1 MPAEVAAA
9 VRGALAEL
17 CPGGEAVAV
26 RSSAIGEDSAEHS
39 FAGQHL
45 TLLAVTGVESTLAAI
60 RACVDSLQAESARS
74 YRQWRSAQPAQ
85 HMAVIVQRMLRPDA
99 AGVAFTA
106 DPVTGSRERVVVE
119 AVTGLGEGLVSGTR
133 PAHRWVFERDGLALV
148 EEVALEA
155 GPVMA
160 VALARPLSTR
170 LTDRIEHEGIDIVV
184 ALDLSDSMEQDDL
197 YPTRLEAAKRVI
209 DEFIARRPRDRLGV
223 VAFGSR
229 ATTVAPLTADRDVLR
244 LLVGKLQLGSMD
256 GSRTAIGAGIGMALN
271 RLKESEA
278 ESQVVVLL
286 TDGVHNAEGLDP
298 DSAAKEAA
306 ERGIRVYTVLIG
318 RHTGQNIDPGRLER
332 IASSTGGFAYT
343 AEDQEALATSFQ
355 DLLDKLER
363 STIEGEAIRA
373 ELFYLFLWP
382 ALALLLLDV
391 LLRSTRLRRFP

>member
-1 MPAEVAAA
+1 MSRLKMVLQI
-9 VRGALAEL
+9 AL
-17 CPGGEAVAV
+17 
-26 RSSAIGEDSAEHS
+26 
-39 FAGQHL
+39 F
-45 TLLAVTGVESTLAAI
+45 
-60 RACVDSLQAESARS
+60 
-74 YRQWRSAQPAQ
+74 
-85 HMAVIVQRMLRPDA
+85 
-99 AGVAFTA
+99 
-106 DPVTGSRERVVVE
+106 
-119 AVTGLGEGLVSGTR
+119 GLV
-133 PAHRWVFERDGLALV
+133 GLALAAGALLGW
-148 EEVALEA
+148 VAEGVRHVSFAQPLWLLA
-155 GPVMA
+155 GLAPLAALAWRIWRSPQPATLRFSRARAATAGGVGLWARLAHLPDGLRLASAILLA

-332 IASSTGGFAYT
+332 IASSTGGFAYM

-382 ALALLLLDV
+382 AMALLLLDV